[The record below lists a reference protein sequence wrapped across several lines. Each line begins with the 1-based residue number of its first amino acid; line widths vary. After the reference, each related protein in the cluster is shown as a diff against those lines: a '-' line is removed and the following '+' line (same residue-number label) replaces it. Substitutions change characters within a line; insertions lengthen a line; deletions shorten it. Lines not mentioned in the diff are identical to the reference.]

1 MVKNFRDPGSAL
13 SHLIGAIISV
23 VGLGLLLYTSIS
35 NNNAREIVSFSIFG
49 ASLILLYT
57 ASSVYHIVKGSDK
70 VIKVLRK
77 IDHSMIYVLIAGTY
91 TPICLILLR
100 GKLGYTMLSVIWTL
114 AIIGIITKI
123 FFINI
128 PRWIY
133 TAIYI
138 IMGWIVVLAVIPLSK
153 AASIKAVLWLFVGGV
168 FYTIGGVI
176 YALKKPNF
184 IPKWL
189 GFHEIFHIFILLGSI
204 SHFVFIYNFC

>member
-100 GKLGYTMLSVIWTL
+100 GKLGYTMLSVIWIL